1 MRLEMR
7 DVSYRYTRHSPP
19 VLQDVSLVV
28 SEGERVGILAPS
40 GYGKSTLLQLLAGY
54 LEPQRGTVVIDGQPQ
69 PRRGRSPVHLINQHP
84 EEAINPRW
92 RMRRVLE
99 EGGPLRGS
107 VLEALGIATDWLTRF
122 PRELSGGELQRFNVA
137 RALLSEPRFLLAD
150 EISTML
156 DVITQAQIWT
166 YLLQEVKLRGAGL
179 VVVSHNEHLVRRVC
193 TRVIRLD
200 DINET
205 ASLPEVTSGFP
216 STDRVQQSW
225 SQ

>member
-1 MRLEMR
+1 MQLEMNG
-7 DVSYRYTRHSPP
+7 VTYRYTRNSPP
-19 VLQDVSLVV
+19 VLKDVSLAV

-40 GYGKSTLLQLLAGY
+40 GHGKSTLLQLLAGY
-54 LEPQRGTVVIDGQPQ
+54 MEPEQGTVLIDGEPQG
-69 PRRGRSPVHLINQHP
+69 RRGRSPVQLINQHP

-99 EGGPLRGS
+99 EGGRLRGD

-166 YLLQEVKLRGAGL
+166 YLLQEVEQRGAGL
-179 VVVSHNEHLVRRVC
+179 VVVSHNENLVRRVC
-193 TRVIRLD
+193 TRAIRLD
-200 DINET
+200 DINE
-205 ASLPEVTSGFP
+205 AAGPPAVTSG
-216 STDRVQQSW
+216 SQTADRVQRSSYQ
-225 SQ
+225 

>member
-1 MRLEMR
+1 MQLEMR
-7 DVSYRYTRHSPP
+7 DVSYRYSRSSPL
-19 VLQDVSLVV
+19 VLQDVSLMV
-28 SEGERVGILAPS
+28 SEGEQVGIVAPS
-40 GYGKSTLLQLLAGY
+40 GHGKSTLLQLLAGY
-54 LEPQRGTVVIDGQPQ
+54 IAPKRGAVLIDGEPQGL
-69 PRRGRSPVHLINQHP
+69 RGRSPVQLINQHP

-166 YLLQEVKLRGAGL
+166 YLLQEVELRGAGL
-179 VVVSHNEHLVRRVC
+179 MVVSHNENLVRRVC

-200 DINET
+200 DINAAT
-205 ASLPEVTSGFP
+205 SPPAVTSGA
-216 STDRVQQSW
+216 
-225 SQ
+225 